1 MPIRRRNGQSS
12 NSWLEKMAAIISS
25 SRKKRYV
32 HIRDL
37 AFHPSTLKCSIGD
50 LVVFIHDGAVE
61 EIHSLCIPEVAS
73 SPALKKGQRWEFE
86 IISDD
91 VPQDSRIFV
100 IDSLYSFMRLQIR
113 VRSTNASSSSP
124 SNQQQLKANA
134 TEKYADSFVYA
145 AANVMLFILEIK
157 FPSFFF

>member
-1 MPIRRRNGQSS
+1 
-12 NSWLEKMAAIISS
+12 MAAATTISS

-61 EIHSLCIPEVAS
+61 EFHSLCIPEVAS

-86 IISDD
+86 IITDD
-91 VPQDSRIFV
+91 VPQDSRMFV

-113 VRSTNASSSSP
+113 VKSANASSSSP
-124 SNQQQLKANA
+124 TSQQLKANA

-145 AANVMLFILEIK
+145 AANVMLFMLLESI
-157 FPSFFF
+157 FTFSFFFDKLYSNYYAILK